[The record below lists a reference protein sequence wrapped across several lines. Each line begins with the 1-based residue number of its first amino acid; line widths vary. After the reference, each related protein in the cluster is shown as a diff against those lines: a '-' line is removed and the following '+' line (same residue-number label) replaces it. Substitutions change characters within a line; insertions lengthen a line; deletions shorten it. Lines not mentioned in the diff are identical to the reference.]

1 VKAETL
7 ENGLLIGHSL
17 RSSQTLLFNQEVWLL
32 LYQSCLT
39 KHNAENWCNF
49 EVAKS
54 LPTTF
59 YYSIRYLCI
68 NQIRNN

>member
-1 VKAETL
+1 MQP
-7 ENGLLIGHSL
+7 NS
-17 RSSQTLLFNQEVWLL
+17 LFNQGVWLL

-39 KHNAENWCNF
+39 KHNAENWCNL

-59 YYSIRYLCI
+59 YHSIRYLCI
-68 NQIRNN
+68 N

>member
-1 VKAETL
+1 MPRCSLFYVKH
-7 ENGLLIGHSL
+7 N
-17 RSSQTLLFNQEVWLL
+17 
-32 LYQSCLT
+32 
-39 KHNAENWCNF
+39 NAENWCNF

-68 NQIRNN
+68 KDNETF

>member
-1 VKAETL
+1 M
-7 ENGLLIGHSL
+7 
-17 RSSQTLLFNQEVWLL
+17 F

-39 KHNAENWCNF
+39 KTVQTESRIKLVLIMPRCSLFYVKHNTEDWYNL

-59 YYSIRYLCI
+59 YHSIRYLCI